1 MSMEYCYYCGEPAMD
16 KIGCCGENHFGEM
29 YGFKCKDLTK
39 EYPYGVEWSFDSDG
53 SDIIE
58 VKWFKT
64 EDERDIFTEEEGF
77 NMIRVTTMND
87 RYSVYCEEEMADL
100 EVNAYYLSQ
109 EKALKMAMDLLDEG
123 KEQVTIVNMES
134 YIKEQEEK
142 NDGL

>member
-1 MSMEYCYYCGEPAMD
+1 MEYCYYCCEPAMD

-39 EYPYGVEWSFDSDG
+39 EYPYGVKWSFDSDG
-53 SDIIE
+53 DDIID
-58 VKWFKT
+58 VAWFKT

-77 NMIRVTTMND
+77 NMIRVTTIND

-100 EVNAYYLSQ
+100 EVNAYYLTQ

>member
-1 MSMEYCYYCGEPAMD
+1 MEYCYYCCEPAMD

-39 EYPYGVEWSFDSDG
+39 EYPYGVKWSFDSDG
-53 SDIIE
+53 DDIIDVE
-58 VKWFKT
+58 WFKT

-100 EVNAYYLSQ
+100 EVNAYYLTQ

-134 YIKEQEEK
+134 YIKEQEERK
-142 NDGL
+142 

>member
-1 MSMEYCYYCGEPAMD
+1 MS
-16 KIGCCGENHFGEM
+16 
-29 YGFKCKDLTK
+29 
-39 EYPYGVEWSFDSDG
+39 
-53 SDIIE
+53 
-58 VKWFKT
+58 
-64 EDERDIFTEEEGF
+64 
-77 NMIRVTTMND
+77 D

-100 EVNAYYLSQ
+100 EVNAYYLTQ

>member
-1 MSMEYCYYCGEPAMD
+1 MEYCYYCCEPAMD

-29 YGFKCKDLTK
+29 YGFKCKDLSK

-53 SDIIE
+53 DDIID
-58 VKWFKT
+58 VAWFKT

-100 EVNAYYLSQ
+100 EVNAYYLTQ

-142 NDGL
+142 NDND